1 MLDTIYNIS
10 LFAIIIMTYFI
21 VTRLIYEINH
31 PITKYIKKIILSDI
45 PFLQLSHDENFH
57 TIENDY
63 NPEKIKY
70 RFSLFMIPFGSYK
83 IYFFTY
89 KERFEFIYLLS
100 LKNIINQKIKKTKDE
115 ISIFFQTNY
124 HHQYDSKL
132 QSESIE
138 ILKDDTNVYNDSKN
152 TARTKGTFYITLI
165 AAFISIIF
173 TQLDKL
179 TSFYSEIIDGNLI
192 LKISFY
198 YLLIL
203 LTNMIIFNLQ
213 SMSVSTFI
221 RETYDDFIHKT
232 INYSKFKFY
241 YSNMRWTELFSQAHV
256 SYVKNIELFLHR
268 SLFFMA
274 TIAIVYIFIRSSK

>member
-1 MLDTIYNIS
+1 MLDTIYQIS
-10 LFAIIIMTYFI
+10 LFIIIVITYFI

-45 PFLQLSHDENFH
+45 PFFQLSHDENFH

-70 RFSLFMIPFGSYK
+70 RFSLFMIPFGSHK

-89 KERFEFIYLLS
+89 KEKFNFFYLLS
-100 LKNIINQKIKKTKDE
+100 LKNIINTKIDKTKTE
-115 ISIFFQTNY
+115 INDFFQDNY
-124 HHQYDSKL
+124 HRHDSNIQRK
-132 QSESIE
+132 SIE

-152 TARTKGTFYITLI
+152 TARTKGTFYITLV

-173 TQLDKL
+173 TQLDDIKC
-179 TSFYSEIIDGNLI
+179 FYTEIVDENLI
-192 LKISFY
+192 LKILFY

-203 LTNMIIFNLQ
+203 LGNMIIFNLQ

-221 RETYDDFIHKT
+221 RETYDDFIDNT
-232 INYSKFKFY
+232 IEYSKFKFY

-256 SYVKNIELFLHR
+256 SYIKNIELFLHR
-268 SLFFMA
+268 SLLLMA
-274 TIAIVYIFIRSSK
+274 IITIVYIFIGSST

>member
-1 MLDTIYNIS
+1 MLETIYQVSLINIT
-10 LFAIIIMTYFI
+10 IITYFI

-45 PFLQLSHDENFH
+45 PFFQLSHDENFH

-70 RFSLFMIPFGSYK
+70 RFSLFMIPFGSHK

-89 KERFEFIYLLS
+89 KEKFNFIHLLS
-100 LKNIINQKIKKTKDE
+100 LKNIISQKINQARTE
-115 ISIFFQTNY
+115 IDSFFQSNY
-124 HHQYDSKL
+124 HQYDSKL

-152 TARTKGTFYITLI
+152 TARTKGTFYITLV

-173 TQLDKL
+173 TQLDDIKC
-179 TSFYSEIIDGNLI
+179 FYTEIVDENLI
-192 LKISFY
+192 LKILFY

-213 SMSVSTFI
+213 SMSVSTFT
-221 RETYDDFIHKT
+221 RETYDDFIDET
-232 INYSKFKFY
+232 IDNSKFKFY
-241 YSNMRWTELFSQAHV
+241 YSNMRWTELFSQVHV
-256 SYVKNIELFLHR
+256 TYVKNIELFLHR
-268 SLFFMA
+268 SLLFMA
-274 TIAIVYIFIRSSK
+274 IITIIHIFIGGSK

>member
-10 LFAIIIMTYFI
+10 LFIIVIITYFI

-57 TIENDY
+57 TIEADY

-89 KERFEFIYLLS
+89 KEKFHFISLVS
-100 LKNIINQKIKKTKDE
+100 LKNIIDNKKNKIKTELD
-115 ISIFFQTNY
+115 SFFKNNY
-124 HHQYDSKL
+124 HQYDSNL
-132 QSESIE
+132 QRKSIE

-152 TARTKGTFYITLI
+152 TARTKGTFYITLV

-173 TQLDKL
+173 TQL
-179 TSFYSEIIDGNLI
+179 TSLIQFYNSTIDGSLI
-192 LKISFY
+192 LKVLFY
-198 YLLIL
+198 YLVIL
-203 LTNMIIFNLQ
+203 FTNMIIFNLQ

-221 RETYDDFIHKT
+221 RETYDDFIDET
-232 INYSKFKFY
+232 INYSRFKFY

-256 SYVKNIELFLHR
+256 SYIKNIELFLHR
-268 SLFFMA
+268 SLLFMA
-274 TIAIVYIFIRSSK
+274 IITIIYIFIGNSK

>member
-1 MLDTIYNIS
+1 MLDTIYNIG
-10 LFAIIIMTYFI
+10 LFVIIIITYFI

-63 NPEKIKY
+63 SPEKIKY

-83 IYFFTY
+83 IYFFTH

-100 LKNIINQKIKKTKDE
+100 LKNIINKKIKKTKDE
-115 ISIFFQTNY
+115 ISVFFQTNY
-124 HHQYDSKL
+124 HQHDSKL

-138 ILKDDTNVYNDSKN
+138 ILKDDTDVYNDSKN
-152 TARTKGTFYITLI
+152 TARTKGTFYITLV

-173 TQLDKL
+173 TQLNDL
-179 TSFYSEIIDGNLI
+179 TSFYSEIIDENLI
-192 LKISFY
+192 LKILFY

-203 LTNMIIFNLQ
+203 LINMIIFNLQ

-221 RETYDDFIHKT
+221 RETYDDFIYKT
-232 INYSKFKFY
+232 IDYSKFKFY

-268 SLFFMA
+268 SLLLMA
-274 TIAIVYIFIRSSK
+274 IITIVYIFTGSSR

>member
-1 MLDTIYNIS
+1 MLDTIYNVS
-10 LFAIIIMTYFI
+10 LFNIIVITYFMVI
-21 VTRLIYEINH
+21 RLIYEINH
-31 PITKYIKKIILSDI
+31 PIAKYIKKIILSDI

-63 NPEKIKY
+63 NSEKIRY

-89 KERFEFIYLLS
+89 KEKFDFFYLLS
-100 LKNIINQKIKKTKDE
+100 LKNIISQKIDKTKTE
-115 ISIFFQTNY
+115 IDSFFQSNY
-124 HHQYDSKL
+124 HQYDSKL

-152 TARTKGTFYITLI
+152 TARTKGTFYITLV

-173 TQLDKL
+173 TQLTSL
-179 TSFYSEIIDGNLI
+179 TCFYNKTIDGNLI
-192 LKISFY
+192 LKILFY

-203 LTNMIIFNLQ
+203 FTNMIIFNLQ

-221 RETYDDFIHKT
+221 RETYDDFTDTT
-232 INYSKFKFY
+232 IKYSKFKFY

-256 SYVKNIELFLHR
+256 SYIKNIELFLHR
-268 SLFFMA
+268 TLLFMA
-274 TIAIVYIFIRSSK
+274 IITIVYIFIGSNK